1 MCLVVDD
8 LHKDVLVASVH
19 ANSRPFGSSTE
30 SGTDFSVALLSFR
43 LFRGQASNSGNDRLL
58 LLSCSNE
65 EEEKF
70 VRKEEKKQK
79 SERINLF
86 FEVFEIA
93 KMRSKMHT
101 RTLKARVTRSK
112 DKKIFL

>member
-1 MCLVVDD
+1 M
-8 LHKDVLVASVH
+8 LVASVH

-65 EEEKF
+65 EEEGKF

>member
-1 MCLVVDD
+1 

-65 EEEKF
+65 EEEGKF
-70 VRKEEKKQK
+70 VRKEETKT
-79 SERINLF
+79 E
-86 FEVFEIA
+86 E
-93 KMRSKMHT
+93 
-101 RTLKARVTRSK
+101 
-112 DKKIFL
+112 

>member
-1 MCLVVDD
+1 M
-8 LHKDVLVASVH
+8 LVASVH

-65 EEEKF
+65 EEEGKF
-70 VRKEEKKQK
+70 VRKEEKKT
-79 SERINLF
+79 E
-86 FEVFEIA
+86 E
-93 KMRSKMHT
+93 
-101 RTLKARVTRSK
+101 
-112 DKKIFL
+112 

>member
-1 MCLVVDD
+1 M
-8 LHKDVLVASVH
+8 LVASVH

-65 EEEKF
+65 EEERKF
-70 VRKEEKKQK
+70 VRKETKTE
-79 SERINLF
+79 E
-86 FEVFEIA
+86 
-93 KMRSKMHT
+93 
-101 RTLKARVTRSK
+101 
-112 DKKIFL
+112 

>member
-1 MCLVVDD
+1 M
-8 LHKDVLVASVH
+8 LVASVH

-65 EEEKF
+65 EEESKF
-70 VRKEEKKQK
+70 VRKEETKT
-79 SERINLF
+79 E
-86 FEVFEIA
+86 E
-93 KMRSKMHT
+93 
-101 RTLKARVTRSK
+101 
-112 DKKIFL
+112 